1 MTSGHSK
8 SSGGNMT
15 TLRVTGAALVSAA
28 LLVSAAAHADFQAA
42 LRDYQAGHYDSAH
55 SQFLALA
62 ELGDCSSQFN
72 LGAMALKGQG
82 GPKDTASGVGWLEAA
97 AANGCE
103 RLVGNHLAALSAKLS
118 PEESHAAAAILAR
131 YGPEALH
138 AQGIVN
144 PDFSCRDLSAATVLS
159 APVAEYPSQL
169 PAPRQEAVVITALT
183 IGVDGH
189 ARDPEILVSV
199 PRPEFAAAAVE
210 AWMNSLF
217 TPAHR
222 GGQAVVSRLQAKT
235 LFGIEGQTLADARP
249 YKTARTAADAGDLA
263 AQYLVGVTA
272 TLDSSLGISSA
283 RAEQLLLGAARDGD
297 SAAQYWVGSQL
308 RATAACHSQ
317 ADGTVWLRHAADG
330 GSASAQL
337 VLASDLLNATPG
349 DAQVRQARTLLER
362 AAASDSYYVRKH
374 VAALLAASPSDAVR
388 DPPTALDVAMK
399 LAAGEIKSDP
409 QMFEVVAAAYAAN
422 GDFHNAVAQQ
432 ELAMQKAQSLGW
444 NTSVM
449 GERLSAYRHNKP
461 WRGDLFA
468 LP

>member
-1 MTSGHSK
+1 
-8 SSGGNMT
+8 MT
-15 TLRVTGAALVSAA
+15 TLRLTGAALLSAA
-28 LLVSAAAHADFQAA
+28 LLAGAAAHADFQAA

-55 SQFLALA
+55 AQFLALA

-103 RLVGNHLAALSAKLS
+103 QLVGNHLATLSARLT
-118 PEESHAAAAILAR
+118 PEESRTAAAIVAR

-144 PDFSCRDLSAATVLS
+144 PDFTCRDLIPATVLS
-159 APVAEYPSQL
+159 APLAEYPSQL
-169 PAPRQEAVVITALT
+169 PGPNQQALVITALT

-189 ARDPEILVSV
+189 ARDPEIVLSV
-199 PRPEFAAAAVE
+199 PGPEFAASAVE

-222 GGQAVVSRLQAKT
+222 GGHAVASRLQAKT
-235 LFGIEGQTLADARP
+235 LFGIEGRTLADAPP
-249 YKTARTAADAGDLA
+249 YKAARTAADTGDPA
-263 AQYLVGVTA
+263 AEYLLGVTA

-283 RAEQLLLGAARDGD
+283 RAGQLLLGAARDGD
-297 SAAQYWVGSQL
+297 PAAQYWVGSQL
-308 RATAACHSQ
+308 RASAACHSQ

-337 VLASDLLNATPG
+337 VLAGDLLNNTPAA
-349 DAQVRQARTLLER
+349 AQAEQARALLEK

-374 VAALLAASPSDAVR
+374 VTALLAASPVDAVR
-388 DPPTALDVAMK
+388 DPPAALDVAMK
-399 LAAGEIKSDP
+399 LAAGAIQSDP
-409 QMFEVVAAAYAAN
+409 EMFEAVAAAHAAN
-422 GDFHNAVAQQ
+422 GDFRNAVVQQ
-432 ELAMQKAQSLGW
+432 QIAMQKAQALGW
-444 NTSVM
+444 NTSAM
-449 GERLSAYRHNKP
+449 GERLSAYRHGNP
-461 WRGDLFA
+461 WRGELFA